1 MCAIFSRNASCL
13 FNDLFDASAFS
24 RSCHF
29 IGAPFGTMPLRKAP
43 YGREKPAWS
52 VEGLEQRTQ
61 AGVKS
66 LRASF
71 SNAHAGVP

>member
-1 MCAIFSRNASCL
+1 
-13 FNDLFDASAFS
+13 
-24 RSCHF
+24 
-29 IGAPFGTMPLRKAP
+29 MPLRKAP

-61 AGVKS
+61 AGLKS

-71 SNAHAGVP
+71 PNAHAGMP